1 MRILHI
7 ISTLDPKAGGPST
20 NVRRIVK
27 SYAPMGHAGEVVT
40 LDAADTPFLKEI
52 GFTTHALG
60 PISSVYAYN
69 SKLLPWLQ
77 SNLEQFDGVVVHGL
91 WQYCGFSAWRAC
103 KGRIPY
109 VVFTHGMLDP
119 YFKRAFPK
127 KHLKKWIYWLL
138 AEYWILRNA
147 SRVLFT
153 SEAEKE
159 AAKESFWLHR
169 WTPQVVPY
177 GASAPPASPEHYRQS
192 FLQQFP
198 KLQGKRFLLF
208 LGRIH
213 PKKGCDLLL
222 NAFAQTAHKD
232 PALHLV
238 FAGPDETGWIAELNK
253 VVASNHLTDRVHW
266 LGMVEGDHKW
276 GAFYSSEAFVL
287 PSHQENFGIA
297 VAEALACAKPVLISD
312 KVNIWEDILKD
323 GAAIVAPDDAAGT
336 LQLLERWLATREEER
351 AAMRH
356 NALKCFQ
363 SRYDMSE
370 NARSIVRLFEEITAS
385 ER

>member
-20 NVRRIVK
+20 NTRRIVQ

-40 LDAADTPFLKEI
+40 LDSADAPFLKEL

-60 PISSVYAYN
+60 PISSTYAY
-69 SKLLPWLQ
+69 SAKLRPWLEA
-77 SNLEQFDGVVVHGL
+77 NLDQFDGVVVHGL
-91 WQYCGFSAWRAC
+91 WQYCGFAAWRTC
-103 KGRIPY
+103 KARKPY

-127 KHLKKWIYWLL
+127 KHLKKWVYWLL

-147 SRVLFT
+147 NRVLFT
-153 SEAEKE
+153 SETEKE
-159 AAKESFWLHR
+159 ASKESFWLHH

-177 GASAPPASPEHYRQS
+177 GASAPPASPEHYRQI

-198 KLQGKRFLLF
+198 ELQGRRFLLF
-208 LGRIH
+208 LSRIH

-222 NAFAQTAHKD
+222 NAFAQIAQKD
-232 PALHLV
+232 PELHLV
-238 FAGPDETGWIAELNK
+238 FAGPDETGWISELSKIAETGNI
-253 VVASNHLTDRVHW
+253 TERVHW
-266 LGMVEGDHKW
+266 LGMVQGDLKW
-276 GAFYSSEAFVL
+276 GAFYCCEAFVL

-312 KVNIWEDILKD
+312 KVNIWQDILHD
-323 GAAIVAPDDAAGT
+323 GAAIVASDDASGT
-336 LQLLERWLATREEER
+336 LQLLQRWLATSNEDR
-351 AAMRH
+351 AAMNQ

-370 NARSIVRLFEEITAS
+370 NARSIVRLFEEITTS
-385 ER
+385 RR